1 MLLGD
6 PCTYVI
12 INITVYLMLLLL
24 TVFRIKDMFKKHLKN
39 VFLTEL
45 LLLLILAFILIFTP
59 DTYIGSKIS
68 VIGSTWSVIIGIGIG
83 PEKHKS
89 VDPYAVPHILTDVIK
104 VSAGWYNQQSVSQ
117 GFLRFC
123 CFHSI
128 SQDYF
133 TYLAWANILHQYL
146 RTFIV
151 SFTDEGRC
159 RYWNVKTLTRSS
171 EQVLCHFQWASLWD
185 LTFCCFKLHVRGRE
199 SLWKHQ

>member
-1 MLLGD
+1 MKRKMKILKKWKFFFFFFFN
-6 PCTYVI
+6 VI
-12 INITVYLMLLLL
+12 
-24 TVFRIKDMFKKHLKN
+24 
-39 VFLTEL
+39 
-45 LLLLILAFILIFTP
+45 
-59 DTYIGSKIS
+59 
-68 VIGSTWSVIIGIGIG
+68 IGIG
-83 PEKHKS
+83 PEKHIS
-89 VDPYAVPHILTDVIK
+89 VDPYAVPHILTDIIK

-117 GFLRFC
+117 CFPRFC

-133 TYLAWANILHQYL
+133 TYVAWANILHQYL

-185 LTFCCFKLHVRGRE
+185 LTFCCFKLHVREWE